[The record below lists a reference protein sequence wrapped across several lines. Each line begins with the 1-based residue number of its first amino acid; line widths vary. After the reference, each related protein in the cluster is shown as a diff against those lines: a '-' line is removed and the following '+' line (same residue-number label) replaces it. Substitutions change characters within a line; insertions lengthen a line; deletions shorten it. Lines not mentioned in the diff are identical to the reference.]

1 MKLISSKASSILLVG
16 FVLHAVSL
24 CLPFLDQSTGARFL
38 MSGLERLLERRLA
51 AHYWLLF
58 AGFYIPWL
66 SLPIFI
72 YRCFVSTPLNFN
84 WYVAVVIC
92 LLCPH
97 IITIVRVIQW
107 QNDHDCWE
115 LGYGCW
121 FLSFVA
127 VVLAFFYKGA
137 VKTAVVDLSEH
148 LVEED

>member
-1 MKLISSKASSILLVG
+1 MKQISSKASSILLVG
-16 FVLHAVSL
+16 FVLHAGSL
-24 CLPFLDQSTGARFL
+24 CLPFLDQSAGARFL
-38 MSGLERLLERRLA
+38 MTGLEQVLEMRLA

-66 SLPIFI
+66 SLPVFI
-72 YRCFVSTPLNFN
+72 YRWFVKAPLHAG
-84 WYVAVVIC
+84 WYIAVVVC
-92 LLCPH
+92 LLFPH

-127 VVLAFFYKGA
+127 VVLAFFYKEV
-137 VKTAVVDLSEH
+137 VKTDVVDLSEH